1 MRCVQSYSD
10 RGWRGQSPV
19 AVRVLVL
26 TLISLTLAG
35 CAGMGLPFEEASAS
49 RPASA
54 GDGLKPIPASATVTV
69 DRVDPSDWKE
79 VRATLAVAPPGR
91 TTGLD
96 WLNADTGS
104 TGTITAAA
112 TTTASGLACRAF
124 ATTVNDVRGI
134 RRYRGDACRTAASG
148 WQLRDLTPDDAAIS

>member
-10 RGWRGQSPV
+10 RSWRGQSPV
-19 AVRVLVL
+19 AVRLLVL
-26 TLISLTLAG
+26 TLISLTLVG
-35 CAGMGLPFEEASAS
+35 CAGMGLPFEE
-49 RPASA
+49 
-54 GDGLKPIPASATVTV
+54 ASATVTV
-69 DRVDPSDWKE
+69 DRVDPSDWNE
-79 VRATLAVAPPGR
+79 VRATLAVAPTGR